1 MTPKQFH
8 ALCGTILLS
17 GAFTADSQV
26 LFAFAC
32 LAFVLSFLPPK
43 YTDD

>member
-17 GAFTADSQV
+17 GAFTADSHL
-26 LFAFAC
+26 LFAFAS
-32 LAFVLSFLPPK
+32 LAFVLSFLPTK
-43 YTDD
+43 YTNG